1 MDHAGLT
8 APETGPAMDQLVV
21 LLDEAKKTMDSR
33 RRPDDAL
40 SCAVAYL
47 IDTALNAAAIPAGGS
62 VEDALTVLGLARGA
76 VIAATMLVR
85 QLHDASRSPSGTSS
99 PAARNARQ

>member
-1 MDHAGLT
+1 M
-8 APETGPAMDQLVV
+8 
-21 LLDEAKKTMDSR
+21 KRTMDSL

-47 IDTALNAAAIPAGGS
+47 IDTAANAAAIPPGAS

-85 QLHDASRSPSGTSS
+85 QVHDA
-99 PAARNARQ
+99 ARLPMSEAGP